1 MKGVSDYYV
10 GVNGIGASCSQNAK
24 KTNGSELSCKNLDSG
39 SFSVNLKEQ
48 IKFIKEC
55 SEVKAMVRDNKA
67 PKLMNIT
74 TISENAKKKD
84 NGNDGYGDSKGSN
97 DDEDAGAG
105 IGHTNGCKPRIANR
119 ELLVKNN

>member
-1 MKGVSDYYV
+1 MKGVLDYYV
-10 GVNGIGASCSQNAK
+10 GVNGIGASCSK
-24 KTNGSELSCKNLDSG
+24 KTNSSEFPCKNLDAG

-55 SEVKAMVRDNKA
+55 SEGKAMVRDNKA
-67 PKLMNIT
+67 PKLMNIMNTT

-84 NGNDGYGDSKGSN
+84 NGNDGYGDSSSS

-105 IGHTNGCKPRIANR
+105 IGHTNGCKPRTAS
-119 ELLVKNN
+119 KK